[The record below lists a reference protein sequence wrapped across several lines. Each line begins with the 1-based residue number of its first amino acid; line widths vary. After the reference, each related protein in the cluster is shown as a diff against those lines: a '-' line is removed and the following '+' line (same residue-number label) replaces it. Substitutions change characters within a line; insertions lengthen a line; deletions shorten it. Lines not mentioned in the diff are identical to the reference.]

1 MSFRNADLTM
11 KDLESE
17 ETESCGMVPSPKKT
31 RPRSCI
37 AYNMDDK
44 CSIVHKGDLQNA
56 KKRFSA
62 INPKAFYA
70 LDKLTSEDSED
81 YTDSLEHSPLNKRT
95 SKQPQQSKL
104 FSPDAKPSDDDG
116 LSTETKFRK
125 LQETWELMISKEGSK
140 VQPTVMTPSSP
151 VRTFGVLGKSK
162 IPRLLTSPV
171 KQSNVA
177 ANIVGKSSKSPI
189 SGISLLKK
197 PANLPTTKTTLKK
210 PMDTKARDVTR
221 RTSRVDQDTLG
232 VTRIH
237 TARPSSL
244 PYKSHGVT
252 SNDKNLISPHRR
264 AVSTSLPRPTVTT
277 VSRTPA
283 SKHPHK

>member
-1 MSFRNADLTM
+1 MSFKNADLTM
-11 KDLESE
+11 KDLEGE
-17 ETESCGMVPSPKKT
+17 ETESCGMVPSPKKI

-37 AYNMDDK
+37 TYNMDDK
-44 CSIVHKGDLQNA
+44 CSIVHKGNLQNA

-81 YTDSLEHSPLNKRT
+81 YTDSLEHSPLNKKA
-95 SKQPQQSKL
+95 SKQSQQSKL
-104 FSPDAKPSDDDG
+104 FSPDAKSSDDDG

-125 LQETWELMISKEGSK
+125 LQEKWELMIGKEGSK

-189 SGISLLKK
+189 SGISSLKK

-232 VTRIH
+232 VTRTH

>member
-1 MSFRNADLTM
+1 MSFRNTDLTM

-17 ETESCGMVPSPKKT
+17 ETDSCGMVPSPKKT

-44 CSIVHKGDLQNA
+44 CNIVHKGDLQNA

-81 YTDSLEHSPLNKRT
+81 YTDSLEHSPLNKKP
-95 SKQPQQSKL
+95 SKQPQSKL
-104 FSPDAKPSDDDG
+104 FSPDTKPSVDDG
-116 LSTETKFRK
+116 LSTETKFKK
-125 LQETWELMISKEGSK
+125 LQEKWELMIGKEGSK
-140 VQPTVMTPSSP
+140 VQPAMTPSSP

-177 ANIVGKSSKSPI
+177 ANVVGKSSKSPL
-189 SGISLLKK
+189 SGISSGLKK
-197 PANLPTTKTTLKK
+197 PANLPTKTILKK
-210 PMDTKARDVTR
+210 PIDTKARDVTR
-221 RTSRVDQDTLG
+221 RTSRVDQDTQG
-232 VTRIH
+232 ATRTH

-277 VSRTPA
+277 VSRTPV

>member
-1 MSFRNADLTM
+1 MSFRNADLTK
-11 KDLESE
+11 KDFDDEG
-17 ETESCGMVPSPKKT
+17 TESCGMIPSPKKT

-37 AYNMDDK
+37 AYNMEDK
-44 CSIVHKGDLQNA
+44 CSIMHKGDLQNA

-62 INPKAFYA
+62 INPKTFYA

-81 YTDSLEHSPLNKRT
+81 YTDSLEQSPLNKKA
-95 SKQPQQSKL
+95 SKQPQSRL
-104 FSPDAKPSDDDG
+104 FNPDTKSSDDNG
-116 LSTETKFRK
+116 FSAETKFKK
-125 LQETWELMISKEGSK
+125 LQEKWELMIGKEGNK
-140 VQPTVMTPSSP
+140 GQPAATTPSSP

-189 SGISLLKK
+189 SGISSLKK

-210 PMDTKARDVTR
+210 PTDIKAREITR

-232 VTRIH
+232 VTRTH

-244 PYKSHGVT
+244 PYKSHGVM

-277 VSRTPA
+277 VSRTSV

>member
-1 MSFRNADLTM
+1 MSFRNTDLIM

-17 ETESCGMVPSPKKT
+17 ETESCGIVPSPKKT

-37 AYNMDDK
+37 AYNGDDK
-44 CSIVHKGDLQNA
+44 CSIAHKSDLQNA
-56 KKRFSA
+56 KKRFST

-81 YTDSLEHSPLNKRT
+81 YTDSLEHSPLSKKA
-95 SKQPQQSKL
+95 SKQPQSKL
-104 FSPDAKPSDDDG
+104 FNPDAKPMDDDG
-116 LSTETKFRK
+116 LPTETKFRK
-125 LQETWELMISKEGSK
+125 LQEKWELMIGKEGSK
-140 VQPTVMTPSSP
+140 VQPTVLTPSSP

-177 ANIVGKSSKSPI
+177 ANIAGKSSKSPI
-189 SGISLLKK
+189 SGISSGLKK
-197 PANLPTTKTTLKK
+197 PASLPTTKTTLKK

-232 VTRIH
+232 VTRTH

-244 PYKSHGVT
+244 PYKSHGIT

-277 VSRTPA
+277 VSRTPV